1 MSSSTRPKHIVAKD
15 AHTGGNGGTR
25 LRRLAMRAPHPL
37 VTMLAIGA
45 LLAVGCDS
53 NEVEAVG
60 ITFSVP
66 GHKYDSHLQPRR
78 FGYRSENPAVA
89 TVDADGIV
97 VANRT
102 GTATIFASVEGVTSP
117 PLTLHVSPVAS
128 ELLATPSELTINVG
142 DTAKI
147 MVTAL
152 DAAGSNVQGPLFA
165 VTTDTTW
172 WTTVSPLEWGRM
184 QTPGI
189 VRFVAKSAGTG
200 RVRAYL
206 MHERLTR
213 QVDAKVQLTVTLR

>member
-1 MSSSTRPKHIVAKD
+1 
-15 AHTGGNGGTR
+15 
-25 LRRLAMRAPHPL
+25 MRAPHPF
-37 VTMLAIGA
+37 VAMLAVGA
-45 LLAVGCDS
+45 LLAVGCHS
-53 NEVEAVG
+53 NEVQAVG
-60 ITFSVP
+60 ITFSFP
-66 GHKYDSHLQPRR
+66 GHQSDGFLSVGDRDTIRAQAYTKGYPSKLKYDSHLQPRR

-128 ELLATPSELTINVG
+128 ELLATPSALTINVG
-142 DTAKI
+142 DTATI
-147 MVTAL
+147 TVTAL
-152 DAAGSNVQGPLFA
+152 DAAGSHVQGPLFA

-172 WTTVSPLEWGRM
+172 WTTVSPLDWGRM

-189 VRFVAKSAGTG
+189 VRFVAKGAGTA

-213 QVDAKVQLTVTLR
+213 QVDAKVQLTVTPR